1 LDVNVVASA
10 IVVGV
15 EQLRWFYRLKVIHF
29 DIQTFLVGVTA
40 YGFLFL
46 LADSCS
52 RALLLSSLLALADLK
67 DVYAA
72 S

>member
-1 LDVNVVASA
+1 MVASA

-15 EQLRWFYRLKVIHF
+15 EQLRWFHRLKVIHF
-29 DIQTFLVGVTA
+29 DIQTFFVTA